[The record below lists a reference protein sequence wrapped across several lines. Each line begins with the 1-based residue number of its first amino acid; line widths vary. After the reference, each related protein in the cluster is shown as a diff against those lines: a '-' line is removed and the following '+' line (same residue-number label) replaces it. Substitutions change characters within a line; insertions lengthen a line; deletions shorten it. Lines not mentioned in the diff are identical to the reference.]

1 MATPAVGLPIVA
13 KPDMMIDSKIST
25 RRSDGGKIIA
35 NKQTPSTKTKE
46 QSSNKIPR
54 FKTSINCPIEDVAE
68 IRKLLTSERISLAA
82 EHPDLVEFWGPDYDR
97 MMQDDWL
104 VSRFLLR
111 GQKRATTNGDGSQL
125 YSNTM
130 ELIRECAKFRYEFRI
145 NGLTDSGEFPREWLS
160 VDGIFNYKPDRAG
173 NPTIYLRVK
182 LHKVKLIET
191 RELRYQFKRLLLYY
205 LESCD
210 RDLTNEPGRGICC
223 VFDLSQATLENL
235 DVELVSWMFRSFKSC
250 GPKLLSYI
258 IVYNIPWFLNA
269 TLKLLFGTIMAR
281 GNQQKIRF
289 VYGSEILDYIHPNS
303 LPSYMGLS

>member
-1 MATPAVGLPIVA
+1 
-13 KPDMMIDSKIST
+13 MIKNSSSKIP
-25 RRSDGGKIIA
+25 K
-35 NKQTPSTKTKE
+35 
-46 QSSNKIPR
+46 
-54 FKTSINCPIEDVAE
+54 FKTSVNCSAEDIEE
-68 IRKLLTSERISLAA
+68 IRKLLTLERNNL
-82 EHPDLVEFWGPDYDR
+82 EHLDLEAFKFWTTDYER

-111 GQKRATTNGDGSQL
+111 AGKKLKTSSSIQSGPHCPSVEL
-125 YSNTM
+125 YANTM
-130 ELIRECAKFRYEFRI
+130 ELVRDCAKFRYEYQI
-145 NGLTDSGEFPREWLS
+145 NGHTDREEFPSEWLK
-160 VDGIFNYKPDRAG
+160 VDGIFNYKPDRVG

-250 GPKLLSYI
+250 GPKLLAYI

-281 GNQQKIRF
+281 SNQQKIKF
-289 VYGSEILDYIHPNS
+289 VYGEEILDFIDRNN
-303 LPSYMGLS
+303 LPSYIRI